1 MTLKPEI
8 TVRDNITLI
17 TMVDIPS
24 DIGLFSNIFDKI
36 ANYGISI
43 DMISVTP
50 PQGDLI
56 SVSFTIDDDDLGRL
70 LEFTADLHNK
80 HNDVKP
86 IVSSGNSK
94 ITIEDPAMETEPG
107 VAAKVFKAA
116 ASANADIRII
126 TTSETQISMLVTEA
140 AFDGTYQAILNALAQ

>member
-1 MTLKPEI
+1 MGTKPEI
-8 TVRDNITLI
+8 TVKDNITLI
-17 TMVDIPS
+17 TMVDVPS
-24 DIGLFSNIFDKI
+24 DICLFSKIFDQI
-36 ANYGISI
+36 AEYGISI

-70 LEFTADLHNK
+70 LEFTADLHNR

-94 ITIEDPAMETEPG
+94 ITVEDNGMKDAPG
-107 VAAKVFKAA
+107 MAAAVFHAA
-116 ASANADIRII
+116 ASVNADIRII
-126 TTSETQISMLVTEA
+126 TTSETQIGMLVTEA
-140 AFDGTYQAILNALAQ
+140 AFNNTYDAIVKALA